1 MTPRIS
7 PERLLAD
14 IAALARIGGRAD
26 GGVDRLAGSRAD
38 LEGRRWL
45 AERMGAAGLEA
56 NLDEVNNVFGHPPAV
71 TGGLLLLG
79 SHTDTVP
86 AGGRLDGAYGVLAAL
101 EVARTLRES
110 GHPAADR
117 VAVASFHDEEG
128 VSGKGFEGSLAF
140 CAGPRMAGVIGYLE
154 LHIEQGPR
162 LEAEGLELG
171 AVEGIVGIERH
182 RLEFRGEPNHA
193 GTTPFEMRRDAGRA
207 SVRLLAG
214 LRELVQLVDPEMV
227 ANAGEIAFHPG
238 APNVVPGLATT
249 QVEFRALRPDSL
261 ARAAEALRFAAERIA
276 GEERCE
282 LAIQPLTSW
291 PAVALDPDFVAAV
304 EVACVASGRPW
315 RRLASGAGH
324 DAEILA
330 RHVPAAML
338 FVPSRR
344 GVSHSPLEDT
354 DPEHLAL
361 GCQTLLEAALLALGE
376 ESS

>member
-7 PERLLAD
+7 SERLLSD
-14 IAALARIGGRAD
+14 IAGLARIGGRED
-26 GGVDRLAGSRAD
+26 GGVDRLAGTEAD

-45 AERMGAAGLEA
+45 ARRMREAGLEA
-56 NLDEVNNVFGHPPAV
+56 TLDEVNNVFGRPAGAV
-71 TGGLLLLG
+71 GPFLLLG

-110 GHPAADR
+110 GLAAAER

-128 VSGKGFEGSLAF
+128 VSGNGFEGSLFF
-140 CAGPRMAGVIGYLE
+140 CAGPRLADVMGYLE

-162 LEAEGLELG
+162 LEAEGLVIG
-171 AVEGIVGIERH
+171 AVEGIVGIDRH

-214 LRELVQLVDPEMV
+214 LRELVQLVDPDMV

-238 APNVVPGLATT
+238 APNVVPGKATT
-249 QVEFRALRPDSL
+249 QVEFRALRPESL
-261 ARAAEALRFAAERIA
+261 ARSAEALRFAAERIA
-276 GEERCE
+276 GEEGCE
-282 LAIQPLTSW
+282 VSVELLTSW
-291 PAVALDPDFVAAV
+291 PAVALDPKLVGAV
-304 EVACVASGRPW
+304 EAACVAGGRPW
-315 RRLASGAGH
+315 GRLVSGAGH

-330 RHVPAAML
+330 RHVPAAMI
-338 FVPSRR
+338 FVPSHR
-344 GVSHSPLEDT
+344 GISHSPLEYT
-354 DPEHLAL
+354 EPEHLAF
-361 GCQTLLEAALLALGE
+361 GCQTLLDSAILALAK
-376 ESS
+376 S